1 MINIDDILE
10 DGDQMGCG
18 VSYTPDSFVMKYSGG
33 LYPFQGG
40 NLLNPL
46 DPLNLILSWE
56 IINDDTG
63 LEDGSDED
71 REFERVLDTMLAVT
85 SFRKRKYEIITRY
98 KSGAARAIKLLDGSD
113 KVVILGDYAR
123 DNGGLI
129 LPILSTQLSDN
140 YRQEDIP
147 AWKEFGF
154 RTPPHYEICTS
165 EQDYRVDG
173 VNDIDVLE
181 GTDEVTYYDIIGGG
195 KKVVI
200 KKVHREAEKQ
210 EISDSEDRDW
220 DYGWVEGTAYSI
232 TVHKDSSYHPTT
244 PNFVWEEK
252 Q

>member
-10 DGDQMGCG
+10 DGSQMGCG
-18 VSYTPDSFVMKYSGG
+18 SPYTPDSFVMKYSGG
-33 LYPFQGG
+33 LYPFHEGK
-40 NLLNPL
+40 LLNPL

-85 SFRKRKYEIITRY
+85 RFRKCKYEIVTRY
-98 KSGAARAIKLLDGSD
+98 KSGAARAIRLLDGSD
-113 KVVILGDYAR
+113 KVVILGDYAK

-140 YRQEDIP
+140 YRQEDTP

-154 RTPPHYEICTS
+154 RTPPHYGICTF
-165 EQDYRVDG
+165 EQAYRVEG
-173 VNDIDVLE
+173 IHDIDVLE

-195 KKVVI
+195 KKVVV
-200 KKVHREAEKQ
+200 KKVHRDAERQ

-232 TVHKDSSYHPTT
+232 KVSKDPAYHPTT
-244 PNFVWEEK
+244 PNFVWEDKE
-252 Q
+252 